1 MQPTSVSGLRS
12 YVPRVA
18 LEWDES
24 VGSNRWQ
31 EFEGSLVFVDISGF
45 TALSERLARRG
56 RVGAE
61 ELTEVLNHVFSR
73 MLRIAYEQGG
83 SLLKFGGDALLL
95 LFDEAGH
102 SLRAVHSAV
111 AMRSALREAQSLPTS
126 VGRLHLRMSVGIH
139 SGTVNLFRAGTSH
152 RELLISGPAA
162 SETVKMEQTA
172 EAGEI
177 VVSQATASALPV
189 GYVGAAKGPGFI
201 LRSRRLVRDG
211 PGARTTVAPDESAI
225 ALGVPIGLRSHLSA
239 GPTEAE
245 HRMAT
250 IAFVKYRGLDQLLA
264 TQGPAITADALHAT
278 LETVQSAVESEDVT
292 FLATDIDDDGGKI
305 ILATGVPRTGEDEE
319 GRMLRAVR
327 QIVDTPL
334 PFTLRV
340 GINRGHVFAGDIG
353 TEFRRTFTVMGD
365 TVNLAARLMA
375 AAQPG
380 AILATA
386 DVLARAHTLFVS
398 EAVPPFMVKGKTSPV
413 QAYTVGAPTGTRQ
426 GTLSSLPFVGRTAEL
441 ERLEAA
447 LSSAL
452 DGSGCV
458 VVIEADRGVG
468 KSRLVDE
475 FLKRHSDILS
485 AKLAGEPYGGGTPY
499 LPFRRALRE
508 LSGTSDDEPSTAGK
522 RLADLINTMD
532 PEVAPLAPLLAPI
545 FGVELDETPASG
557 AIAVEFRLDR
567 AADLLIRFF
576 DFVAPESMV
585 IHAEDTHWFD
595 ETSSYV
601 LSRVARAAHDRPWL
615 VIMGRRPGDEAGQVQ
630 VVADDIIELP
640 PIEAE
645 SAYQLLEAA
654 TEAAP
659 LRPHENDA
667 ILQRAAGNPL
677 FLEELVRVA
686 NSFGTGTLPDSL
698 DSVANTHI
706 DELPPQARL
715 VLRHASVLG
724 NSFDTELLHAL
735 LEGEEVGF
743 TSAIR
748 RQLHEHLIVESPRRL
763 RFRHALL
770 REASYQGLPFR
781 VRRALHGRAAVAIE
795 RQSPNQPERHADVLS
810 LHFFHA
816 QDWDKTWRYGRL
828 AARQAREVFAHAET
842 VLHLERALEAARH
855 STAAARPDVAGLWS
869 DLGDACVRL
878 GYFDHA
884 ERGYRQAAALTREDV
899 IPWARYVE
907 NRAYVMG
914 EHQRRWRSAAR
925 LLHEVMRRLDAVN
938 SEEAEAARVRLLA
951 LEGGL
956 RNRQGR
962 YSVAIAICEQV
973 IDRAT
978 RVGELRALALAYRIT
993 DEALAFSGRSD
1004 QACHALDAL
1013 PLYEQLGDLA
1023 YVGKTLGDLGGN
1035 SHAAGKWG
1043 DAADYYR
1050 RSSAVSQRAGDVA
1063 AVAITETNLG
1073 ELLTNQGHL
1082 DEAYRVL
1089 RRAARIAQGL
1099 GYLWLEVGATMQ
1111 LGRASARLHMDDE
1124 ALELLLRAVELDE
1137 GYGPLSAAEPRC
1149 YLAEAHVYGGRPEQ
1163 ALEILETV
1171 ALRSGAA
1178 MAGTMIAALFAR
1190 VEAMALAAS
1199 GDPRVQD
1206 SLDRGLAQARSA
1218 RSDFDLVILLD
1229 LHIALAESLATES
1242 PVLDALVDE
1251 RDRLVHQLGIV
1262 ALPVIVP

>member
-1 MQPTSVSGLRS
+1 MQRSSVNGLRS

-18 LEWDES
+18 LEWDGS
-24 VGSNRWQ
+24 VGSKRWQ
-31 EFEGSLVFVDISGF
+31 ELDGSLVFVDISGF

-73 MLRIAYEQGG
+73 MLRIAYDQGG

-95 LFDEAGH
+95 LFDEEGH

-152 RELLISGPAA
+152 RELLVSGPAA

-177 VVSQATASALPV
+177 VVSQATANVLPA
-189 GYVGAAKGPGFI
+189 GYVGAAKGPGLI
-201 LRSRRLVRDG
+201 LRSRRLIRDG
-211 PGARTTVAPDESAI
+211 PGARTTVAPDQSAI

-239 GPTEAE
+239 GPAEAE

-264 TQGPAITADALHAT
+264 TQGPAVTADGLHET
-278 LETVQSAVESEDVT
+278 LEAVQTAVESEDVT

-327 QIVDTPL
+327 RIVDTPL
-334 PFTLRV
+334 PFTIRV

-380 AILATA
+380 SILATA
-386 DVLARAHTLFVS
+386 DVLTRAHTLFVS
-398 EAVPPFMVKGKTSPV
+398 EAVPPFMVKGKTAPV
-413 QAYTVGAPTGTRQ
+413 QAYTVGASTGTRQ
-426 GTLSSLPFVGRTAEL
+426 GTLSSLPFVGRTGEL
-441 ERLEAA
+441 EILEAA
-447 LSSAL
+447 LSSAAE
-452 DGSGCV
+452 GQGRV
-458 VVIEADRGVG
+458 VLIEADRGVG

-475 FLKRHSDILS
+475 FLSRHSEIPS
-485 AKLAGEPYGGGTPY
+485 AKLTGEPYGGGTPY

-508 LSGTSDDEPSTAGK
+508 LSGTSNDDPSVAGK
-522 RLADLINTMD
+522 RLADLINGID

-545 FGVELDETPASG
+545 FGVDLDETPASG
-557 AIAVEFRLDR
+557 AIAAEFRLDR
-567 AADLLIRFF
+567 AADLLIRFL
-576 DFVAPESMV
+576 DFVAPESLV

-595 ETSSYV
+595 ETSSHV

-615 VIMGRRPGDEAGQVQ
+615 VIMGRRPGEDAGQVM
-630 VVADDIIELP
+630 ADEVIDLP
-640 PIEAE
+640 PIEAD
-645 SAYQLLEAA
+645 SASQLLDAA

-667 ILQRAAGNPL
+667 ILQRAEGNPL

-686 NSFGTGTLPDSL
+686 NSVGTGTLPDSL

-715 VLRHASVLG
+715 ILRHASVLG
-724 NSFDTELLHAL
+724 NSFDTALLHAL

-743 TSAIR
+743 TPTIR
-748 RQLHEHLIVESPRRL
+748 RQLHEHLVVDGPGRL

-770 REASYQGLPFR
+770 REASYHGLPFR
-781 VRRALHGRAAVAIE
+781 VRRALHGRAAAAIE
-795 RQSPNQPERHADVLS
+795 RQSPGQQERYADVLS

-816 QDWDKTWRYGRL
+816 QEWEKTWRYGRL
-828 AARQAREVFAHAET
+828 AGQQAREVFAHAET

-855 STAAARPDVAGLWS
+855 STAPARPDVAGLWS

-878 GYFDHA
+878 GYFDRA

-914 EHQRRWRSAAR
+914 EHQRRWRSAIR

-938 SEEAEAARVRLLA
+938 GEEAEAARVRLLA

-962 YSVAIAICEQV
+962 YSVAIAICRQV
-973 IDRAT
+973 IERAT

-1035 SHAAGKWG
+1035 SHVAGKWR

-1050 RSSAVSQRAGDVA
+1050 RSSAISQRAGDVA

-1111 LGRASARLHMDDE
+1111 LGRAAARLHMDDE

-1137 GYGPLSAAEPRC
+1137 GYSPLSAAELRC

-1171 ALRSGAA
+1171 AVRSGAA
-1178 MAGTMIAALFAR
+1178 MAGTTIAALFAR
-1190 VEAMALAAS
+1190 VEAMVLAAS
-1199 GDPRVQD
+1199 GDSRAQD
-1206 SLDRGLAQARSA
+1206 SVEAGLAEARSA
-1218 RSDFDLVILLD
+1218 RSDFDMVILLD
-1229 LHIALAESLATES
+1229 LRIALADPPAMESS
-1242 PVLDALVDE
+1242 VFDALVDE

-1262 ALPVIVP
+1262 ELPAIVA

>member
-1 MQPTSVSGLRS
+1 MQRSSVNGLRS

-18 LEWDES
+18 LEWDAS
-24 VGSNRWQ
+24 AGTNRWQ
-31 EFEGSLVFVDISGF
+31 ELEGSLVFVDISGF

-73 MLRIAYEQGG
+73 MLRIAYDQGG

-95 LFDEAGH
+95 LFDDEGH

-139 SGTVNLFRAGTSH
+139 SGTVNLFRVGTSH

-177 VVSQATASALPV
+177 VVSHDTAKALPV
-189 GYVGAAKGPGFI
+189 GYLGAAKGPGFI
-201 LRSRRLVRDG
+201 LRSRRLVTDG
-211 PGARTTVAPDESAI
+211 PGARTIVAPGESAI
-225 ALGVPIGLRSHLSA
+225 ALGVPIGLRSHLGD
-239 GPTEAE
+239 GPIEAE

-250 IAFVKYRGLDQLLA
+250 IAFVKYRGLDHVLA
-264 TQGPAITADALHAT
+264 TQGPAVTADGLHET
-278 LETVQSAVESEDVT
+278 LEAVQTSVEREDVT

-305 ILATGVPRTGEDEE
+305 ILAAGVPRTGEDEE

-327 QIVDTPL
+327 RIVDTPL

-386 DVLARAHTLFVS
+386 DVLTRAHTLFVS
-398 EAVPPFMVKGKTSPV
+398 EAVPPFMVKGKTAPV
-413 QAYTVGAPTGTRQ
+413 QAYTVGASSGTRQ
-426 GTLSSLPFVGRTAEL
+426 GTLSSLPFVGRTGEL

-447 LSSAL
+447 LSSAA
-452 DGSGCV
+452 DGRGRV
-458 VVIEADRGVG
+458 VLIEADRGVG

-475 FLKRHSDILS
+475 FLRRHSEISS
-485 AKLAGEPYGGGTPY
+485 AKLTGEPYGGGTPY

-508 LSGTSDDEPSTAGK
+508 LSGISDDEPSVAGK
-522 RLADLINTMD
+522 RLADLINTID
-532 PEVAPLAPLLAPI
+532 PELGPLAPLLAPL
-545 FGVELDETPASG
+545 FGVELAETPASR
-557 AIAVEFRLDR
+557 AIAAEFRLDR

-576 DFVAPESMV
+576 DFVAPKSIV
-585 IHAEDTHWFD
+585 IHAEDSHWFD

-615 VIMGRRPGDEAGQVQ
+615 VIMGRRPADDSGQVA
-630 VVADDIIELP
+630 ADDVIELP

-645 SAYQLLEAA
+645 SASQLLEAA

-724 NSFDTELLHAL
+724 NSFDADLLHAL
-735 LEGEEVGF
+735 LDGEEVGF
-743 TSAIR
+743 TPAIR
-748 RQLHEHLIVESPRRL
+748 RQLHEHLVAEGPGRL

-770 REASYQGLPFR
+770 REASYEGLPFR
-781 VRRALHGRAAVAIE
+781 VRRALHGRAALAIE
-795 RQSPNQPERHADVLS
+795 RQSPDQPERHADVLS

-816 QDWDKTWRYGRL
+816 QDWEKTWRYGRL
-828 AARQAREVFAHAET
+828 AGQRAREVFAHAET

-855 STAAARPDVAGLWS
+855 STAAAKPDVAGLWS

-878 GYFDHA
+878 GYFDYA
-884 ERGYRQAAALTREDV
+884 ERGYRQAAALTREEV
-899 IPWARYVE
+899 VVWARYVE
-907 NRAYVMG
+907 NRAFVMG
-914 EHQRRWRSAAR
+914 EHQRRWRSAIR
-925 LLHEVMRRLDAVN
+925 LLHEALRQLDPVTTQ
-938 SEEAEAARVRLLA
+938 EAEAVRVRLLVH
-951 LEGGL
+951 EGEL
-956 RNRQGR
+956 RSRQGR
-962 YSVAIAICEQV
+962 YSAAIAICEQV

-978 RVGELRALALAYRIT
+978 LVGEFRALATAYRIS
-993 DEALAFSGRSD
+993 DEALVFSGRSE
-1004 QACHALDAL
+1004 QACYALDAL
-1013 PLYEQLGDLA
+1013 RLYEQLGDLA
-1023 YVGKTLGDLGGN
+1023 YVGKTLGDLGAT
-1035 SHAAGKWG
+1035 SHLTGKWRE
-1043 DAADYYR
+1043 AADYYR
-1050 RSSAVSQRAGDVA
+1050 QSSETAQRAGDLATV
-1063 AVAITETNLG
+1063 AVAETNLG

-1082 DEAYRVL
+1082 DEAQSGL
-1089 RRAARIAQGL
+1089 RRATRIAQGL
-1099 GYLWLEVGATMQ
+1099 GYPWLQVLATMQ
-1111 LGRASARLHMDDE
+1111 LGRVAARLNFDDE
-1124 ALELLLRAVELDE
+1124 ALELLLRAVELDA
-1137 GYGPLSAAEPRC
+1137 GDGPLSAAEPRC

-1163 ALEILETV
+1163 ALEILDTV
-1171 ALRSGAA
+1171 ASRSGPA
-1178 MAGTMIAALFAR
+1178 MAGTMIGALFAR
-1190 VEAMALAAS
+1190 VGAMALAAA
-1199 GDPRVQD
+1199 GDPRAQESVEK
-1206 SLDRGLAQARSA
+1206 GLLEARSA
-1218 RSDFDLVILLD
+1218 RSDFDTVMLLD
-1229 LHIALAESLATES
+1229 LRNALAESHGAELQS
-1242 PVLDALVDE
+1242 LDAVADE

-1262 ALPVIVP
+1262 ELPVIVR